1 MKYTM
6 VYLAR
11 GLSIFMDSNSLSIAN
26 YYFWNLKSD
35 HSHIYIYIYY
45 HPPLTKIL
53 KQEWIDVYIKFAINR
68 ELNWHKIITHS

>member
-1 MKYTM
+1 MEYTM

-35 HSHIYIYIYY
+35 HSHIYIYTII
-45 HPPLTKIL
+45 HPSR
-53 KQEWIDVYIKFAINR
+53 KFWNKN
-68 ELNWHKIITHS
+68 ELMFTSNLP